1 MKTRSMNGF
10 LGNKFPVLEREVA
23 EGEESRG
30 ARRRVVSA
38 DVTTRRQ
45 RDARPD
51 AEERQRGTFKKPIG
65 MPWGPRYM

>member
-45 RDARPD
+45 RDARAD
-51 AEERQRGTFKKPIG
+51 ARGTAEG
-65 MPWGPRYM
+65 NV